1 MVTVRI
7 CEIFSSLNGEGKY
20 VGHPTTFIRLSGCP
34 FNCSYCDTLYAKS
47 GGKKM
52 SIDNIMAKVNKLG
65 NKYVCITGGEP
76 LAQNDTLS
84 LVYELL
90 SFSYIVSI
98 ETSGLVE
105 IEEDGYARTFNYT
118 MDVKCP
124 SSGISDSNV
133 YDNLSR
139 LKSYDEVKFVIVDS
153 QDLEFAKAILKKYPT
168 KAQVIYSP
176 VNNNLDVAKMITESL
191 INKDIQGKLGLQ
203 LHRIIN
209 IK

>member
-1 MVTVRI
+1 MKI

-20 VGHPTTFIRLSGCP
+20 TGYPTTFIRLSGCP
-34 FNCSYCDTLYAKS
+34 FSCNYCDTLYAKEN
-47 GGKKM
+47 GKRM
-52 SIDNIMAKVNKLG
+52 SIDKIMAKVNKLG
-65 NKYVCITGGEP
+65 NKHICITGGEP
-76 LAQNDTLS
+76 LIHNDVLS

-118 MDVKCP
+118 MDIKCP
-124 SSGISDSNV
+124 SSGVSNRNV
-133 YDNLSR
+133 YSNLSR

-153 QDLEFAKAILKKYPT
+153 QDLEFSKEVLKKYPT
-168 KAQVIYSP
+168 KAQIIYSP
-176 VNNNLDVAKMITESL
+176 VNNDLGVAKL
-191 INKDIQGKLGLQ
+191 ISDNLVNKNIIGKLGLQ
-203 LHRIIN
+203 LHKILD

>member
-1 MVTVRI
+1 MKI

-20 VGHPTTFIRLSGCP
+20 TGYPTTFIRLSGCP
-34 FNCSYCDTLYAKS
+34 FSCNYCDTLYAKEN
-47 GGKKM
+47 GKRM
-52 SIDNIMAKVNKLG
+52 SIDKIMAKVNKLG
-65 NKYVCITGGEP
+65 NKHICITGGEP
-76 LAQNDTLS
+76 LIHNDVLS

-118 MDVKCP
+118 MDIKCP
-124 SSGISDSNV
+124 SSGVSNRNV
-133 YDNLSR
+133 YSNLSR

-153 QDLEFAKAILKKYPT
+153 QDLEFSKEVLKKYPT
-168 KAQVIYSP
+168 KAQIIYSP
-176 VNNNLDVAKMITESL
+176 VNNDLSVAKL
-191 INKDIQGKLGLQ
+191 ISDNLVNKNIIGKLGLQ
-203 LHRIIN
+203 LHKILD